1 MVRTLNIRRWLF
13 LFISTLLVGGIT
25 IIITNM
31 IVGWGDLTG
40 GLDDPDELVAAGIWI
55 FIVGL
60 MFSVISQ
67 MGFFAYLTI
76 HRFGLGIFKTH
87 KLWNGVQI
95 MIIAFTF
102 FDLVYLR
109 YLAFAQ
115 AGQSWA
121 DFMLLP
127 TVLLIVALIGGYL
140 KAKFTNQHAFIPA
153 VFFLYVVTTI
163 EIVPA
168 VTQNDVVWVTLMLST
183 ILVCNL
189 WQLLILQKLTAPA
202 SKKSA

>member
-1 MVRTLNIRRWLF
+1 MRTLNIRRWLF

>member
-1 MVRTLNIRRWLF
+1 MNIRRWLF